1 MFPKAIINLKKTK
14 GQKSSSKHILG
25 SKDHANIISE
35 FIEELKSPKARSYP
49 DFTKSFIIHCDA
61 SEMGL
66 GASVISRNRR

>member
-14 GQKSSSKHILG
+14 GEKSSSEHILW
-25 SKDHANIISE
+25 SKDRANIISE
-35 FIEELKSPKARSYP
+35 FIEELKSSKARSYP

-66 GASVISRNRR
+66 GTSVISRNRR